1 MARYLVGADDD
12 KPSLIDAVRNASD
25 GDIIELEEGY
35 CPNVNYITL
44 SKSLSFIG
52 HVVKTEEG
60 REDFRNTIT
69 SRFFIEKGASV
80 SFKGLLW
87 RTKV

>member
-52 HVVKTEEG
+52 HVVKTEEAKRG
-60 REDFRNTIT
+60 FSKHDNQPLFYRER
-69 SRFFIEKGASV
+69 SVCFF
-80 SFKGLLW
+80 
-87 RTKV
+87 